1 MAIASSNDHLAAK
14 RDTDLMTRTFALAES
29 DPDFSMPQSW
39 VEQNWGRIISA
50 PITEDGHTMV
60 KGHAYAVATYEPTP
74 LPGANLAAVTDD
86 QIRDAI
92 AVVRNREVES
102 AADGEPDGGGI

>member
-1 MAIASSNDHLAAK
+1 
-14 RDTDLMTRTFALAES
+14 MTRTFALAES

-60 KGHAYAVATYEPTP
+60 KGHAYAVATFVPTP

-86 QIRDAI
+86 QIRSAI
-92 AVVRNREVES
+92 AVIRDRENEALS
-102 AADGEPDGGGI
+102 GAGGGGGGSE